1 PVVSYCLPLCSLSLF
16 CDPPHHPAA
25 IHSSP
30 TRRSSDLA
38 QRQKK
43 QRQPQQLIEFTR
55 REIHLYAH
63 PDHHHNTVCQ
73 DQRIRCSHN
82 PRNALPERVDKQKH
96 EYTHTAGQRG
106 IKSLLS
112 RVYRRQYPPLPVF
125 KGHIKRQQPPW
136 VAQQEQHTPHALSCT
151 QVSLV
156 VIILR

>member
-82 PRNALPERVDKQKH
+82 PRKDR
-96 EYTHTAGQRG
+96 
-106 IKSLLS
+106 KSTRLNS
-112 RVYRRQYPPLPVF
+112 SHVSISYAVF
-125 KGHIKRQQPPW
+125 CLKKKRKKD
-136 VAQQEQHTPHALSCT
+136 TN
-151 QVSLV
+151 
-156 VIILR
+156 IN